1 MSEED
6 APRDARRASIPAPAA
21 VPRPSRPP
29 PPPPG
34 SSSPP
39 SARKGT
45 LDGLQ
50 PRAAAFAE
58 PEPTSADEF
67 DSERTVVVD
76 GPDPDD
82 APTADYD
89 PRMAYDPRARGVF
102 APPAVPSEPV
112 VRPRADTARSAP
124 EPRASDAGRR
134 RSRRTVK
141 MDQLDPRGPGSSP
154 GEPTPRLP
162 EVAEVSSLLPTPAR
176 DVDFDAGAPG
186 DVPDLSDG
194 MADEI
199 TIVKALRIISVGSE
213 PPPPISSAEV
223 TWPPPA
229 PGLGSGDIDPGWTPI
244 APPVGAALAA
254 AAPVDLREE
263 AGLPPISDEPQ
274 ETLRQPSA
282 PDIPIVEEELAAMTP
297 VAPAVAAVAAQQA
310 GPVVQ
315 VVEEPSDLMEEIEPE
330 SLPLPDEP
338 PAPKKPPPPPPK
350 ARPEAKAVTEVPKK
364 GKPWWEDIF
373 SEEYLR
379 THDRPDDLL
388 VQREVNFIE
397 ESLGMEKHA
406 VVLDLA
412 CGSGDHTI
420 EFALR
425 GYNVVGL
432 DYSTGQLSLAEQR
445 SKQRARATTN
455 PTVPAF
461 VQGDMRE
468 LGYEEDFDGVF
479 CWSTSFGYFDD
490 EKNLAMLQS
499 VHRSLKQGGMFLLD
513 VANRDYVARNTPGL
527 NWFEGDRCVCMDD
540 TYLDFFTSRL
550 RVKRTAMFE
559 GGISRELDFS
569 IRLYTLHELGKLLH
583 EAGFKVLEVTGH
595 PAHPGVFF
603 GSESPRIIVL
613 AERA

>member
-1 MSEED
+1 
-6 APRDARRASIPAPAA
+6 
-21 VPRPSRPP
+21 V
-29 PPPPG
+29 
-34 SSSPP
+34 
-39 SARKGT
+39 RKGT

-50 PRAAAFAE
+50 PRAFAE
-58 PEPTSADEF
+58 PEPTSADDF

-76 GPDPDD
+76 GPADADD

-102 APPAVPSEPV
+102 APPAVPSDPI
-112 VRPRADTARSAP
+112 VRTRADTTRSVP
-124 EPRASDAGRR
+124 EARASDSGRR
-134 RSRRTVK
+134 RSSRRTVK
-141 MDQLDPRGPGSSP
+141 MQEGGEALAPAAGPDV
-154 GEPTPRLP
+154 PTPRLP
-162 EVAEVSSLLPTPAR
+162 EVAEVSSMVPTPERA
-176 DVDFDAGAPG
+176 VDFSGG
-186 DVPDLSDG
+186 VPDFSDG
-194 MADEI
+194 VADEI
-199 TIVKALRIISVGSE
+199 TIVKALRIISVGSD
-213 PPPPISSAEV
+213 PPPPIYSAEA
-223 TWPPPA
+223 TWPPP
-229 PGLGSGDIDPGWTPI
+229 GHGSGDIDPGWTPI
-244 APPVGAALAA
+244 APAVTSELGAQ
-254 AAPVDLREE
+254 APLDLREE
-263 AGLPPISDEPQ
+263 AGLPPVSDEPQ

-282 PDIPIVEEELAAMTP
+282 PDIPIIEEEPEAAAP
-297 VAPAVAAVAAQQA
+297 VAPPARAEAPVA
-310 GPVVQ
+310 PI
-315 VVEEPSDLMEEIEPE
+315 VEEPSELMEEIEPE
-330 SLPLPDEP
+330 SLPLPDEVSP
-338 PAPKKPPPPPPK
+338 PKKPPPPPPK
-350 ARPEAKAVTEVPKK
+350 ARAEAKAATDVPKK
-364 GKPWWEDIF
+364 GKPWWEDLF

-379 THDRPDDLL
+379 THDRPDELL

-412 CGSGDHTI
+412 CGSGDHTT

-432 DYSTGQLSLAEQR
+432 DYSNGQLALAEQR
-445 SKQRARATTN
+445 SKQRTRAATTSTL
-455 PTVPAF
+455 PSF
-461 VQGDMRE
+461 IQGDMRE
-468 LGYEEDFDGVF
+468 LGYEEDFDGVY

-490 EKNLAMLQS
+490 EKNLGVLQS

-513 VANRDYVARNTPGL
+513 VANRDYVAKNTPGL

-559 GGISRELDFS
+559 GGLSRELDYS
-569 IRLYTLHELGKLLH
+569 IRLYTLHEIGKLLH

>member
-1 MSEED
+1 MSDED
-6 APRDARRASIPAPAA
+6 APRDTRRASIPAPAT

-29 PPPPG
+29 PAPESNLPA
-34 SSSPP
+34 

-50 PRAAAFAE
+50 PHLAANGP
-58 PEPTSADEF
+58 PEDDF

-102 APPAVPSEPV
+102 APPAVPSDPV
-112 VRPRADTARSAP
+112 VRARADTARSEARP
-124 EPRASDAGRR
+124 SELGRR

-141 MDQLDPRGPGSSP
+141 MQDGETRPSP
-154 GEPTPRLP
+154 AGDLTPKLP
-162 EVAEVSSLLPTPAR
+162 EAAEVSSLLPTPERA
-176 DVDFDAGAPG
+176 VDFDSTG
-186 DVPDLSDG
+186 DLADFSDG
-194 MADEI
+194 MVDEI

-213 PPPPISSAEV
+213 PPPPITSAVV

-229 PGLGSGDIDPGWTPI
+229 ASADGGAAEIDPGWTPI
-244 APPVGAALAA
+244 APEVSAVLRAD
-254 AAPVDLREE
+254 APPDLRAE
-263 AGLPPISDEPQ
+263 AGLPASDEPL
-274 ETLRQPSA
+274 ETLRQPSS
-282 PDIPIVEEELAAMTP
+282 PDIPIVEEELQ
-297 VAPAVAAVAAQQA
+297 VAPP
-310 GPVVQ
+310 PVDTAPLVQ
-315 VVEEPSDLMEEIEPE
+315 IVEETPDLIEDIEPE
-330 SLPLPDEP
+330 SLPLLDEP
-338 PAPKKPPPPPPK
+338 PTAPKKPPPPPPK
-350 ARPEAKAVTEVPKK
+350 ARPEAKAVTEAPKK

-379 THDRPDDLL
+379 THDRPDELL

-425 GYNVVGL
+425 GYNVVGF
-432 DYSTGQLSLAEQR
+432 DYSKGQLGLAEQR
-445 SKQRARATTN
+445 MKQRTRAMTN
-455 PTVPAF
+455 PSLPSF

-468 LGYEEDFDGVF
+468 LEYEESFDGVF
-479 CWSTSFGYFDD
+479 CWATSFGYFDE
-490 EKNLAMLQS
+490 EKNLSVLQS

-527 NWFEGDRCVCMDD
+527 VWFEGDRCVCMDD
-540 TYLDFFTSRL
+540 TFLDFFTSRL

-559 GGISRELDFS
+559 GGISRELDYS

>member
-1 MSEED
+1 MSDED
-6 APRDARRASIPAPAA
+6 APRDTRRASIPAPSA

-29 PPPPG
+29 PPAPSNPPA
-34 SSSPP
+34 

-50 PRAAAFAE
+50 PRVAAFAE
-58 PEPTSADEF
+58 PDPTAADEF

-102 APPAVPSEPV
+102 APPAVPSEPL
-112 VRPRADTARSAP
+112 VRTRSETARSAP

-141 MDQLDPRGPGSSP
+141 MDNGDPRSEAASDL
-154 GEPTPRLP
+154 TPRLP
-162 EVAEVSSLLPTPAR
+162 EVAEVSSLLPTPERA
-176 DVDFDAGAPG
+176 VDFDAG
-186 DVPDLSDG
+186 VPDFSDG
-194 MADEI
+194 IADEI
-199 TIVKALRIISVGSE
+199 TIVKALRIISVGSD

-223 TWPPPA
+223 TWPPP
-229 PGLGSGDIDPGWTPI
+229 PLGSNDIDPGWTPI
-244 APPVGAALAA
+244 APAVSPSVGSV
-254 AAPVDLREE
+254 APLDLQEE
-263 AGLPPISDEPQ
+263 ASPPPVSDESQ

-282 PDIPIVEEELAAMTP
+282 PDIPIDEDEPIVAAP
-297 VAPAVAAVAAQQA
+297 VAPVRADA
-310 GPVVQ
+310 PVVQ
-315 VVEEPSDLMEEIEPE
+315 IVEEPSDLMEELEPE
-330 SLPLPDEP
+330 SLPLPDE

-350 ARPEAKAVTEVPKK
+350 ARPESKAVTDVPKK

-379 THDRPDDLL
+379 THDRPDELL

-412 CGSGDHTI
+412 CGAGDHTV

-425 GYNVVGL
+425 GYNVVGF

-445 SKQRARATTN
+445 SRQRARAMTS
-455 PTVPAF
+455 PTLPSF
-461 VQGDMRE
+461 IQGDMRE
-468 LGYEEDFDGVF
+468 LTYEEDFDGVY

-490 EKNLAMLQS
+490 EKNLAVLQS

-513 VANRDYVARNTPGL
+513 VANRDYVARNAPGL

-559 GGISRELDFS
+559 GGVSRELDYS
-569 IRLYTLHELGKLLH
+569 IRLYTLHEIGKLLH